1 MKKLAIL
8 GLGHIGQYVLETLS
22 NDKNFSVQGYDLTT
36 GHDLSDEKVLRSIIA
51 DVHGVLA
58 STPFFLNT
66 KIALICNEL
75 GKDYFDL
82 TESVD
87 VTNAVK
93 DLTNARF
100 VTQCGLA
107 PGMVS
112 IIANHLAS
120 KFNSVDS
127 IQIRVG
133 ALPQNSS
140 NHMGYYKTWNTEG
153 LINEYIHPCP
163 AVRNQQKVVLEPL
176 TELETISMEGQI
188 LEAATTSGGLGS
200 MAESWTGRARSVD
213 YKTLRYP
220 GHWDK
225 MQFLKND
232 LGLAE
237 NFQAYVNIFN
247 KSVPQTEQDYV
258 YILINVSGYI
268 DGKFKIHQYSRR
280 IESTDSVTAIQL
292 TTGQGVMAVLDVWN
306 QGKMDDL
313 KGWVR
318 VEDLD
323 YDSIW
328 ASPYSSCYQ

>member
-1 MKKLAIL
+1 
-8 GLGHIGQYVLETLS
+8 
-22 NDKNFSVQGYDLTT
+22 
-36 GHDLSDEKVLRSIIA
+36 
-51 DVHGVLA
+51 
-58 STPFFLNT
+58 
-66 KIALICNEL
+66 
-75 GKDYFDL
+75 
-82 TESVD
+82 
-87 VTNAVK
+87 
-93 DLTNARF
+93 
-100 VTQCGLA
+100 
-107 PGMVS
+107 
-112 IIANHLAS
+112 
-120 KFNSVDS
+120 
-127 IQIRVG
+127 
-133 ALPQNSS
+133 
-140 NHMGYYKTWNTEG
+140 
-153 LINEYIHPCP
+153 
-163 AVRNQQKVVLEPL
+163 
-176 TELETISMEGQI
+176 
-188 LEAATTSGGLGS
+188 
-200 MAESWTGRARSVD
+200 
-213 YKTLRYP
+213 
-220 GHWDK
+220 